1 MQQHR
6 VETSVAPNGTIV
18 LQGLPFP
25 VGETVEIVIT
35 AHPAKPTATDPYPL
49 RGTVL
54 EYLNPFEPVALT
66 DWEVLQ

>member
-25 VGETVEIVIT
+25 VGETVEVVIT
-35 AHPAKPTATDPYPL
+35 AQSVKPIVADPYPL

-54 EYLNPFEPVALT
+54 EYVNPFEPIAETEWEAL
-66 DWEVLQ
+66 Q